1 MANLSSPTDIAKQ
14 IFSTPA
20 RDPCS
25 ICIIPYSQV
34 YDEDEASLN
43 FEILITIYL
52 EGLMNIC
59 EVLKQEYLEE
69 HPHLNFNLND
79 SELYA
84 SIYNK
89 ITIDDLKFPNP
100 WLKSFGFALCIDE
113 YIQDPDLDPNLD
125 TETDIHT
132 VRYFNEHIKPKS
144 YCRIL
149 LSFDPKDIYHFRRTN
164 NHKLYTFILNGDY
177 NPTNKLEDIFAI
189 LSKDDK
195 MYRIGFRVYK
205 L

>member
-1 MANLSSPTDIAKQ
+1 MANLSSPIDIAKH
-14 IFSTPA
+14 IFSTPP

-69 HPHLNFNLND
+69 NPDNKLTD
-79 SELYA
+79 SQIYA
-84 SIYNK
+84 NIYNK
-89 ITIDDLKFPNP
+89 IALDDLKFPNP
-100 WLKSFGFALCIDE
+100 WLKSFGFALCVDE
-113 YIQDPDLDPNLD
+113 YIQDLDADLDAD
-125 TETDIHT
+125 TNIHT
-132 VRYFNEHIKPKS
+132 VRYFNEYIKPKS

-149 LSFDPKDIYHFRRTN
+149 LSFDPKDKYHFIRN
-164 NHKLYTFILNGDY
+164 NNANLYTFILNGDY
-177 NPTNKLEDIFAI
+177 TTTNKLEDIFAI